1 VATSRESTHVVNVS
15 FALACIPRA
24 TEPAYVAT
32 KAGLIALSQSGR
44 ADWGGFGVGV
54 SVVCPRVTNTAIAEH
69 AVEGE
74 ETMGDTTWG
83 GWHVTGTFDGQ
94 RFRLTEPPGPS
105 QPGDD
110 VDGGSDFRPPVT
122 SRMSSTRPRVA
133 PSGTQIDAVFD
144 RRDLVAAWVS
154 VPAGDW
160 DGPFV
165 GNVVVRGR

>member
-1 VATSRESTHVVNVS
+1 VATSRESKHVVNVS

-110 VDGGSDFRPPVT
+110 VDGGSDFRPPVDK
-122 SRMSSTRPRVA
+122 PNVV
-133 PSGTQIDAVFD
+133 DASEGGAEWDPD
-144 RRDLVAAWVS
+144 RRSVRPPGSCCRLGVS
-154 VPAGDW
+154 PG
-160 DGPFV
+160 G
-165 GNVVVRGR
+165 